1 MNLLNLKNTLQTSSL
16 VTRLA
21 FLFVLTTII
30 IWLLSV
36 FAAAY
41 ISMVHNR
48 RHIMEDLSTIS
59 ETSSVLSNRRFE
71 EAERDAK
78 KLMHQCSFTTVI
90 RHNNTILW
98 ASRHLPVRHPNCTP
112 MLTQDKPRVF
122 LQSYDIDEKN
132 YHRNSFIINHKNEIS
147 LLPNDVPSGY
157 SALQLMTLR
166 RFPLYPSHAGFYWSK
181 PEYINGKG
189 WSVSVAVA
197 DQQGVSFGV
206 IVELHDFI
214 TNSPPQLDDSIH
226 VWLDQNNHLLP
237 FSYTSQKIRTQL
249 ENVTLHD
256 GWQQIPGFLI
266 LRTTLHGPGWSQVI
280 LYPYGNLSSR
290 ILKTIIQQIPFTLT
304 ALVLMT
310 SAFCW
315 LLHRSLAK
323 PLWHFVDI
331 INKTA
336 TNPLSTRLPEER
348 QDELGSIACA
358 FNQLLD
364 TLQVQYD
371 NLEIKV
377 ADRTQELNEAKKRA
391 EQANKRKSIHLTVIS
406 HELRTPMNG
415 VLGAIELLQTTP
427 LNIKQR
433 GLADTARYCTLSL
446 LTIINNL
453 LDFSRIESGHFT
465 LHIEETALL
474 PLLDQTMQTIQG
486 PAQSKKLSLRTFVGQ
501 HVPLYFHTDGIRL
514 RQILVNLLGNA
525 VKFTETGGIRLTV
538 KRHAEQLIFLVSDS
552 GRGIEIQQQPQIF
565 TAFYQADTN
574 SQGTGIGLTI
584 ASSLAKMMGGKL
596 KLNSIPGVGTCISL
610 VLPLQEYRPP
620 QPIKGALSAPIC
632 LHRQLACW
640 GIRGE
645 LPHQQNALFN
655 TELLYFPGKLYN
667 LAQQLILCTPNTPDI
682 NNLVQPWQL
691 QVLLIDDADINR
703 DIIGKML
710 VSLGQ
715 NVTIAA
721 SSKEALTLSQ
731 QQRFDLV
738 LLDVRMPEID
748 GIECIQLWHDNPAN
762 LDPDCMIVVLS
773 ASVAS
778 EDINRCKKLGIHHY
792 ITKPVT
798 LATLA
803 RYISIAAEYQL
814 SRNIEL
820 QEQDPSRCSA
830 LLATDDIDINNK
842 IFQSLDFL
850 LADIENAVS
859 TGKKI
864 DQFLHTL
871 KGCLGQAGQTELA
884 CCVAD
889 IENRVNMG
897 ENITIEELTNLRQKI
912 HMIFKNYTTT

>member
-1 MNLLNLKNTLQTSSL
+1 MNLLNLKNTLQTSL
-16 VTRLA
+16 VTKLT
-21 FLFVLTTII
+21 FLFSLTII
-30 IWLLSV
+30 IICMLSV
-36 FAAAY
+36 FSAAY
-41 ISMVHNR
+41 ISMVQKR
-48 RHIMEDLSTIS
+48 QHIIDDLSIIS
-59 ETSSVLSNRRFE
+59 RMNIVLINQRFE

-78 KLMHQCSFTTVI
+78 KLMYQCLLATI
-90 RHNNTILW
+90 NRHSDTFPGL
-98 ASRHLPVRHPNCTP
+98 SRHLSVDSPNCTP
-112 MLTQDKPRVF
+112 TLNRDKHRVF
-122 LQSYDIDEKN
+122 LPSYNIDKRS
-132 YHRNSFIINHKNEIS
+132 YHYDSFILNHKNEIP
-147 LLPNDVPSGY
+147 LLPADNSPGY
-157 SALQLMTLR
+157 STLQLMRLI
-166 RFPLYPSHAGFYWSK
+166 RFPLYPTHADFYWSK
-181 PEYINGKG
+181 PEYINGIG
-189 WSVSVAVA
+189 WSVSVAFSA
-197 DQQGVSFGV
+197 QQGVFFGMT
-206 IVELHDFI
+206 IELHDLMS
-214 TNSPPQLDDSIH
+214 NSHPQLDDSIQ
-226 VWLDQNNHLLP
+226 VWIDQNNHLLP
-237 FSYTSQKIRTQL
+237 FSYTSQKIRTLL
-249 ENVTLHD
+249 EHVTLHD

-266 LRTTLHGPGWSQVI
+266 LRTPLHGPRWSQVI
-280 LYPYGNLSSR
+280 LYPYDNLFSR
-290 ILKTIIQQIPFTLT
+290 ILKTILQQIPFTLT
-304 ALVLMT
+304 ELVLMT

-323 PLWHFVDI
+323 PLWHFVDV

-336 TNPLSTRLPEER
+336 TEPLSTRLPEER

-371 NLEIKV
+371 NLESKIV
-377 ADRTQELNEAKKRA
+377 ERTQALNKAKKQA
-391 EQANKRKSIHLTVIS
+391 EQASKRKSIHLTVIS

-427 LNIKQR
+427 LNIKQQ

-465 LHIEETALL
+465 LHMEETALL

-552 GRGIEIQQQPQIF
+552 GKGIKMQQQSQIF
-565 TAFYQADTN
+565 TVFYQADTN

-584 ASSLAKMMGGKL
+584 ASSLAKLMGGKL
-596 KLNSIPGVGTCISL
+596 KLKSIPGVGTCVSL
-610 VLPLQEYRPP
+610 VLSLQKYQPP
-620 QPIKGALSAPIC
+620 QPIKGTLPAPIS

-655 TELLYFPGKLYN
+655 AELLYFPGKLYN
-667 LAQQLILCTPNTPDI
+667 LAQQLILCIPNTPNI
-682 NNLVQPWQL
+682 NILVQPWQL
-691 QVLLIDDADINR
+691 QILLVDDADINR

-721 SSKEALTLSQ
+721 SSNEALALSQ

-738 LLDVRMPEID
+738 LMDIRMPEID
-748 GIECIQLWHDNPAN
+748 GIECVQLWHDNPAN
-762 LDPDCMIVVLS
+762 LDPYCMIVALS

-778 EDINRCKKLGIHHY
+778 EDISRCKKNGIHHY

-803 RYISIAAEYQL
+803 RYISLAAEYQL
-814 SRNIEL
+814 LRNIEL
-820 QEQDPSRCSA
+820 QEQDPNRCSA
-830 LLATDDIDINNK
+830 LLATDDIVINSK
-842 IFQSLDFL
+842 VFQSLDLL

-864 DQFLHTL
+864 DQLLHTL

-884 CCVAD
+884 SYVAD

-897 ENITIEELTNLRQKI
+897 KIITIEELTDLRQKVR
-912 HMIFKNYTTT
+912 MIFKN

>member
-1 MNLLNLKNTLQTSSL
+1 MNLLNLKNTLQTSL
-16 VTRLA
+16 VIRLT
-21 FLFVLTTII
+21 FLFLLTTII

-36 FAAAY
+36 FTAAY
-41 ISMVHNR
+41 ISMVQKR
-48 RHIMEDLSTIS
+48 QHIIEDLSTLSGINI
-59 ETSSVLSNRRFE
+59 VLSNQRFE

-78 KLMHQCSFTTVI
+78 NLMYQCSLATVI
-90 RHNNTILW
+90 HHNDTSPGI
-98 ASRHLPVRHPNCTP
+98 SRHLSGGPTNCTP
-112 MLTQDKPRVF
+112 TLNGDKYRLF
-122 LQSYDIDEKN
+122 LQSCDIADKSFR
-132 YHRNSFIINHKNEIS
+132 HDSFILNRTNEMS
-147 LLPNDVPSGY
+147 LLPTDNPSDY
-157 SALQLMTLR
+157 STLQLITR
-166 RFPLYPSHAGFYWSK
+166 RDFPLYPTHTGFYWSE

-189 WSVSVAVA
+189 WNVSVAVA
-197 DQQGVSFGV
+197 DQQGVFFGV
-206 IVELHDFI
+206 MVKLHDLI
-214 TNSPPQLDDSIH
+214 TNRHLQLDDSIH

-237 FSYTSQKIRTQL
+237 FSYIPQKIRTRL

-266 LRTTLHGPGWSQVI
+266 LRTTLHGPGWSLVT
-280 LYPYGNLSSR
+280 LYPYGNLFSL
-290 ILKTIIQQIPFTLT
+290 ILKTILQQIPFTLT

-310 SAFCW
+310 STFCW

-323 PLWHFVDI
+323 PLWRFVDV

-336 TNPLSTRLPEER
+336 TEPLSTRLPEQR
-348 QDELGSIACA
+348 LDELGSIACA

-371 NLEIKV
+371 NLENKV
-377 ADRTQELNEAKKRA
+377 AERTQALNEAKKCA

-427 LNIKQR
+427 LNIKQQ
-433 GLADTARYCTLSL
+433 GLVDTARHCTLSL
-446 LTIINNL
+446 LAIINNL

-474 PLLDQTMQTIQG
+474 PLLDQTMQTILG

-501 HVPLYFHTDGIRL
+501 HVPLYFHTDSIRL

-552 GRGIEIQQQPQIF
+552 GKGIEIHQQSQIF
-565 TAFYQADTN
+565 TAFYQVDTN

-584 ASSLAKMMGGKL
+584 VTSLTKMMGGKL
-596 KLNSIPGVGTCISL
+596 KLNSVPGVGTCISL
-610 VLPLQEYRPP
+610 VLPLKEYQPP
-620 QPIKGALSAPIC
+620 QPIKETLSAPFC

-645 LPHQQNALFN
+645 PPHQQNALFN
-655 TELLYFPGKLYN
+655 EELLYLPGKLYD
-667 LAQQLILCTPNTPDI
+667 LAQQLILCTPNTPGI
-682 NNLVQPWQL
+682 NHLLPPWQL
-691 QVLLIDDADINR
+691 QILLVDDADINR

-715 NVTIAA
+715 HVTIAA
-721 SSKEALTLSQ
+721 SSNEALTLSQ

-738 LLDVRMPEID
+738 LMDIRMPEID
-748 GIECIQLWHDNPAN
+748 GIECVQLWHDNPNN
-762 LDPDCMIVVLS
+762 LDPDCMIVALS

-778 EDINRCKKLGIHHY
+778 EDIHRCKKNGIHHY

-803 RYISIAAEYQL
+803 RYIGIASEYQL
-814 SRNIEL
+814 LRNIEL
-820 QEQDPSRCSA
+820 QEQEPSRCSA
-830 LLATDDIDINNK
+830 LLATDDIVFNNK
-842 IFQSLDFL
+842 IFQSLDLL
-850 LADIENAVS
+850 LADIESAVS
-859 TGKKI
+859 GGKKI
-864 DQFLHTL
+864 DQLIHTL
-871 KGCLGQAGQTELA
+871 KGCLGQTGQTELV
-884 CCVAD
+884 CYVVD
-889 IENRVNMG
+889 IENRIKMG
-897 ENITIEELTNLRQKI
+897 KIITLEELTNLRQKVR
-912 HMIFKNYTTT
+912 MIFKNYTIT

>member
-41 ISMVHNR
+41 ISMVQNR

-189 WSVSVAVA
+189 WSVSVVVA

-453 LDFSRIESGHFT
+453 LDFSCIESGHFT

-682 NNLVQPWQL
+682 NHLVQPWQL

-721 SSKEALTLSQ
+721 SSNEALTLSQ

>member
-1 MNLLNLKNTLQTSSL
+1 MNLLNLKNTLQTSL
-16 VTRLA
+16 VTRLT
-21 FLFVLTTII
+21 FLFLLTTII

-41 ISMVHNR
+41 ISMAQNR
-48 RHIMEDLSTIS
+48 KHIMEDLSTIS
-59 ETSSVLSNRRFE
+59 EMNIVLNNQRFE
-71 EAERDAK
+71 EAERDAQ
-78 KLMHQCSFTTVI
+78 KLMYQCSFATVI
-90 RHNNTILW
+90 RHNNTFPGV
-98 ASRHLPVRHPNCTP
+98 SRHLPVGPPNCTP
-112 MLTQDKPRVF
+112 TLNRDKPRIF
-122 LQSYDIDEKN
+122 LQPYDIDEEN
-132 YHRNSFIINHKNEIS
+132 NHRDHFILNHKNEIS
-147 LLPNDVPSGY
+147 LLPANAPSGY
-157 SALQLMTLR
+157 STLQLMTLR
-166 RFPLYPSHAGFYWSK
+166 RLPLYPNHAGFYWSK

-189 WSVSVAVA
+189 WNVSVAVT
-197 DQQGVSFGV
+197 DQHGVFFGV
-206 IVELHDFI
+206 TVDLHNLI
-214 TNSPPQLDDSIH
+214 TNNHPQLDDSIH

-237 FSYTSQKIRTQL
+237 FSYASQKIRTRL

-310 SAFCW
+310 STFCW
-315 LLHRSLAK
+315 LLHSLLAK
-323 PLWHFVDI
+323 PLWHFVDA

-336 TNPLSTRLPEER
+336 TEPLSTRLPEER
-348 QDELGSIACA
+348 QDELGSIAYA
-358 FNQLLD
+358 FNQLLN

-371 NLEIKV
+371 NLESKV
-377 ADRTQELNEAKKRA
+377 AERTHALNEAKKRA
-391 EQANKRKSIHLTVIS
+391 EQANERKSIHLTVIS

-427 LNIKQR
+427 LNIKQQ

-446 LTIINNL
+446 LTLINNL

-465 LHIEETALL
+465 LHMEETALL

-501 HVPLYFHTDGIRL
+501 HVPLYFHTDAIRL

-552 GRGIEIQQQPQIF
+552 GKGIEIQQQPKIF

-584 ASSLAKMMGGKL
+584 ASSLAKMMGGEL

-610 VLPLQEYRPP
+610 VLPLQEYQPP
-620 QPIKGALSAPIC
+620 QPINGTLSAPIC

-645 LPHQQNALFN
+645 LSHQQNALFN
-655 TELLYFPGKLYN
+655 AELLYFPGKLYN

-682 NNLVQPWQL
+682 NKLVQPWQL
-691 QVLLIDDADINR
+691 QILLVDDADINR
-703 DIIGKML
+703 DIIGRML

-721 SSKEALTLSQ
+721 SSNEALTLSQ

-738 LLDVRMPEID
+738 LMDIRMPEID
-748 GIECIQLWHDNPAN
+748 GIECVQLWHDNPAN
-762 LDPDCMIVVLS
+762 LDPDCMIVALS

-778 EDINRCKKLGIHHY
+778 EDINRCKKHGIHHY

-814 SRNIEL
+814 LRNIEL

-830 LLATDDIDINNK
+830 LLATDDIDINSK
-842 IFQSLDFL
+842 IFQSLDL
-850 LADIENAVS
+850 LLSDIESAVS
-859 TGKKI
+859 TGKKV
-864 DQFLHTL
+864 DQLLHTL

-884 CCVAD
+884 CYVAD
-889 IENRVNMG
+889 IEYRVNMG
-897 ENITIEELTNLRQKI
+897 KIITMEELTNLRQKVRI
-912 HMIFKNYTTT
+912 IFNNYTIT

>member
-1 MNLLNLKNTLQTSSL
+1 MNLLNLKNTLQTSL
-16 VTRLA
+16 VTRLT
-21 FLFVLTTII
+21 FLFLLTTII

-41 ISMVHNR
+41 ISMVQNR
-48 RHIMEDLSTIS
+48 QHIMKDLSTIA
-59 ETSSVLSNRRFE
+59 EMNIALNNQRFE

-78 KLMHQCSFTTVI
+78 KLMYQCSATVI
-90 RHNNTILW
+90 RHNDT
-98 ASRHLPVRHPNCTP
+98 APGGSRHLLVGPSNCTP
-112 MLTQDKPRVF
+112 TLTRDKPGVF
-122 LQSYDIDEKN
+122 LQLYDIDEGN
-132 YHRNSFIINHKNEIS
+132 YLHNSFIINHNNKIS
-147 LLPNDVPSGY
+147 LFPRNASSGY
-157 SALQLMTLR
+157 STLQLIALKH
-166 RFPLYPSHAGFYWSK
+166 FPLLPTHAGFYWSK
-181 PEYINGKG
+181 PEYINSKG
-189 WSVSVAVA
+189 WSVSVAVT
-197 DQQGVSFGV
+197 DQQGVFFGV
-206 IVELHDFI
+206 TVELHDLI
-214 TNSPPQLDDSIH
+214 TNSHPQLDNSIH
-226 VWLDQNNHLLP
+226 VWLDQNNQLLP
-237 FSYTSQKIRTQL
+237 FSYASQKIRTRL

-266 LRTTLHGPGWSQVI
+266 LRTTLHGPGWRQVI
-280 LYPYGNLSSR
+280 LYPYGNLSGR
-290 ILKTIIQQIPFTLT
+290 ILKSIIQQIPFTLT

-310 SAFCW
+310 STFCW

-323 PLWHFVDI
+323 PLWHFVDT

-336 TNPLSTRLPEER
+336 TEPLNTRLPEER

-364 TLQVQYD
+364 DLQVQYD
-371 NLEIKV
+371 NLESKV
-377 ADRTQELNEAKKRA
+377 AERTQALNEAKKRA

-427 LNIKQR
+427 LNLQQQ
-433 GLADTARYCTLSL
+433 GLADTARHCTLSL

-453 LDFSRIESGHFT
+453 LDFSRIEAGHFT

-474 PLLDQTMQTIQG
+474 PLLDQAMQTIQG

-501 HVPLYFHTDGIRL
+501 HVPLYLHTDGIRL

-538 KRHAEQLIFLVSDS
+538 KRHGEQLIFLVSDS
-552 GRGIEIQQQPQIF
+552 GKGIEIQQQSQIF

-584 ASSLAKMMGGKL
+584 ASSLAKMMGGNL
-596 KLNSIPGVGTCISL
+596 KLNSIPGVGTCVSL
-610 VLPLQEYRPP
+610 ILPLQEYQPP
-620 QPIKGALSAPIC
+620 QPLKGTLSAPVC

-645 LPHQQNALFN
+645 RPHQQNALFN
-655 TELLYFPGKLYN
+655 TDLLYFPGKLYN
-667 LAQQLILCTPNTPDI
+667 LAQQLILCTPNAPHI

-691 QVLLIDDADINR
+691 QILLIDDADINR

-721 SSKEALTLSQ
+721 SSNEALTLSQ

-738 LLDVRMPEID
+738 LLDIRMPEID
-748 GIECIQLWHDNPAN
+748 GIECVQLWHDNPAN
-762 LDPDCMIVVLS
+762 LDPDCMIVALS

-778 EDINRCKKLGIHHY
+778 EDISRCKKHGIHHY

-814 SRNIEL
+814 LRNIEL

-830 LLATDDIDINNK
+830 LLATDDIDINSK
-842 IFQSLDFL
+842 IFQSLNL
-850 LADIENAVS
+850 MLTDIENAVS
-859 TGKKI
+859 TGKKV
-864 DQFLHTL
+864 DQLLHTL

-884 CCVAD
+884 CSVAD
-889 IENRVNMG
+889 IEKRVHTG
-897 ENITIEELTNLRQKI
+897 KIITIEELTTLRQKV
-912 HMIFKNYTTT
+912 HMIFKNYTIT

>member
-1 MNLLNLKNTLQTSSL
+1 MNLLNLKNTLQTSL
-16 VTRLA
+16 VTRLT
-21 FLFVLTTII
+21 FLFLLTTII

-36 FAAAY
+36 FTTAY
-41 ISMVHNR
+41 ISMVQKR
-48 RHIMEDLSTIS
+48 QYIIEDLSAIS
-59 ETSSVLSNRRFE
+59 AMNIVLSNQRFE

-78 KLMHQCSFTTVI
+78 NLMYQCSLATVI
-90 RHNNTILW
+90 RHNDTFRGV
-98 ASRHLPVRHPNCTP
+98 SRHLSVGPPNDTP
-112 MLTQDKPRVF
+112 TLNGDKYRLFP
-122 LQSYDIDEKN
+122 QSCDIDEKK
-132 YHRNSFIINHKNEIS
+132 YHGDSFILNKKNQIP
-147 LLPNDVPSGY
+147 LLSTDNPADY
-157 SALQLMTLR
+157 ATLPLITR
-166 RFPLYPSHAGFYWSK
+166 RGFPLYPTHAGFYWSK
-181 PEYINGKG
+181 PEYISGKG
-189 WSVSVAVA
+189 WNVSVAVA
-197 DQQGVSFGV
+197 DPQGVFFGV
-206 IVELHDFI
+206 TVKLQDLI
-214 TNSPPQLDDSIH
+214 TNSHLQLDDRIH
-226 VWLDQNNHLLP
+226 VWLDQNNRLLP
-237 FSYTSQKIRTQL
+237 FSYIPQTIRTRL

-266 LRTTLHGPGWSQVI
+266 LRTTLHGPGWSLVT
-280 LYPYGNLSSR
+280 LYPYGNLFSR
-290 ILKTIIQQIPFTLT
+290 ILKTILQQIPFTLT
-304 ALVLMT
+304 VLVLMT
-310 SAFCW
+310 STFCW

-323 PLWHFVDI
+323 PLWHFVDV

-336 TNPLSTRLPEER
+336 TEPLNTRLPEQR
-348 QDELGSIACA
+348 QDELGTIACA

-371 NLEIKV
+371 NLENKV
-377 ADRTQELNEAKKRA
+377 AERTQALNEAKKRA
-391 EQANKRKSIHLTVIS
+391 EQANKRKSVHLTVIS

-427 LNIKQR
+427 LNIKQQ

-465 LHIEETALL
+465 LHMEETALL
-474 PLLDQTMQTIQG
+474 PLLDQAMQTIQG

-501 HVPLYFHTDGIRL
+501 HVPLYFHTDSIRL

-552 GRGIEIQQQPQIF
+552 GKGIEIQQQSQIF
-565 TAFYQADTN
+565 TAFYQADAN

-596 KLNSIPGVGTCISL
+596 KLNSIPAVGTCVSL
-610 VLPLQEYRPP
+610 VLPLQEYQPP
-620 QPIKGALSAPIC
+620 HPIKGTLSAPFC

-645 LPHQQNALFN
+645 PPHQQNAFFN
-655 TELLYFPGKLYN
+655 AELLYLPGKLYG
-667 LAQQLILCTPNTPDI
+667 LAQQLILCTPNTTEI
-682 NNLVQPWQL
+682 NNLLPPWQL
-691 QVLLIDDADINR
+691 QILLVDDADINR

-715 NVTIAA
+715 HVTIAA
-721 SSKEALTLSQ
+721 SSNEALTLSQ

-738 LLDVRMPEID
+738 LMDIRMPEID
-748 GIECIQLWHDNPAN
+748 GIECVQLWRDNPDN
-762 LDPDCMIVVLS
+762 LDPDCMIVALS

-778 EDINRCKKLGIHHY
+778 EDIHRCNKHGIHHY

-814 SRNIEL
+814 LRNIEL

-830 LLATDDIDINNK
+830 LLATDDIVINSK
-842 IFQSLDFL
+842 IFQSLDLL

-864 DQFLHTL
+864 DQLIHTL
-871 KGCLGQAGQTELA
+871 KGCLGQTGQTEL
-884 CCVAD
+884 VSYVVD
-889 IENRVNMG
+889 IENRVKMG
-897 ENITIEELTNLRQKI
+897 KIIAQEELTDLRQKVR
-912 HMIFKNYTTT
+912 MIFKNYTIT

>member
-1 MNLLNLKNTLQTSSL
+1 MNLLNLKNTLQTSL
-16 VTRLA
+16 VIRLT
-21 FLFVLTTII
+21 FLFLLTTII

-36 FAAAY
+36 LIAAY
-41 ISMVHNR
+41 ISMVQKR
-48 RHIMEDLSTIS
+48 QHIIEDLSVLS
-59 ETSSVLSNRRFE
+59 EMNIVLSNQRFE

-78 KLMHQCSFTTVI
+78 NLMYQCSLATEI
-90 RHNNTILW
+90 HHNDIFPEV
-98 ASRHLPVRHPNCTP
+98 SRHLSVGPSNCTP
-112 MLTQDKPRVF
+112 TLNGEKHRIF
-122 LQSYDIDEKN
+122 LQSSDIDEKSF
-132 YHRNSFIINHKNEIS
+132 RRDSFILNHKNEIS
-147 LLPNDVPSGY
+147 LLSTDNPSDY
-157 SALQLMTLR
+157 STLQPLTR
-166 RFPLYPSHAGFYWSK
+166 KSFPLYPTHAGFYWSE

-189 WSVSVAVA
+189 WHASVAVA
-197 DQQGVSFGV
+197 DQQGVFFGV
-206 IVELHDFI
+206 TVKLPDLI
-214 TNSPPQLDDSIH
+214 TKSHLPLDDSIR

-237 FSYTSQKIRTQL
+237 FSYIPQKIRTQL

-266 LRTTLHGPGWSQVI
+266 LRTTLHGLGWSLVT
-280 LYPYGNLSSR
+280 LYPYGNLHNR
-290 ILKTIIQQIPFTLT
+290 ILKIILQQIPFTLT

-323 PLWHFVDI
+323 PLWRFVDV

-336 TNPLSTRLPEER
+336 TAPLSTRLPAQR
-348 QDELGSIACA
+348 LDELDSIAGA

-371 NLEIKV
+371 NLENKV
-377 ADRTQELNEAKKRA
+377 AERTQALNEAKKRA

-427 LNIKQR
+427 LNIEQQ
-433 GLADTARYCTLSL
+433 GLADTARNCTLSL
-446 LTIINNL
+446 LAIINNL

-465 LHIEETALL
+465 LHMEETALL
-474 PLLDQTMQTIQG
+474 PLLDQAMQTIQG

-501 HVPLYFHTDGIRL
+501 HVPLYFHTDSIRL

-538 KRHAEQLIFLVSDS
+538 KRHEEQLIFLVSDS
-552 GRGIEIQQQPQIF
+552 GKGIEIQQQSQIF

-584 ASSLAKMMGGKL
+584 ASSLAKMMGGNLTL
-596 KLNSIPGVGTCISL
+596 KSVPGVGTCVSL
-610 VLPLQEYRPP
+610 VLPLQEYQPP
-620 QPIKGALSAPIC
+620 QPIKGTLSAPFC

-645 LPHQQNALFN
+645 PPHQQNALLN
-655 TELLYFPGKLYN
+655 AELLYFPGKLYD
-667 LAQQLILCTPNTPDI
+667 LAQQLILCTPNIPVI
-682 NNLVQPWQL
+682 NNLLPPWQL
-691 QVLLIDDADINR
+691 QILLVDDADINR

-715 NVTIAA
+715 HVTIAA
-721 SSKEALTLSQ
+721 SSNEALTLSQ

-738 LLDVRMPEID
+738 LIDIRMPEID
-748 GIECIQLWHDNPAN
+748 GIECVQLWHDEPNN
-762 LDPDCMIVVLS
+762 LDPDCMFVALS
-773 ASVAS
+773 ASVAT
-778 EDINRCKKLGIHHY
+778 EDIHRCKKNGIHHY

-814 SRNIEL
+814 LRNIEL

-830 LLATDDIDINNK
+830 LLATDDMVINSK
-842 IFQSLDFL
+842 IFQSLDLL

-859 TGKKI
+859 AGKKI
-864 DQFLHTL
+864 DQLIHTL
-871 KGCLGQAGQTELA
+871 KGCLGQIGQTELV
-884 CCVAD
+884 CYVID
-889 IENRVNMG
+889 IENRVKMG
-897 ENITIEELTNLRQKI
+897 KIIALEELTDLRQKI
-912 HMIFKNYTTT
+912 RIIFKNYTIT